1 MINFNSTVKG
11 SLLEIFIRKSGISRK
26 LMSAAAISQKKYL
39 NDRISGMRILNRY
52 LAKMFQISI

>member
-11 SLLEIFIRKSGISRK
+11 SLLENFYPEEWDFQKI
-26 LMSAAAISQKKYL
+26 AAAISQKKYL